1 MRQDLE
7 RVQSPGPRPNTPELG
22 ARQGHGNAGTAQLLT
37 SDGSISDEFER
48 CLKHIFAKYC
58 TPQPHNGPNGKR
70 GIFLTPPEGAYLS
83 SGGLDAWATDTNGT
97 PFSEDT
103 KKELKEFMDVT
114 DTGCLTFKGFLQ
126 VYQLQTEN
134 DEEETWR
141 DLSKHGF
148 DRNLRLVS
156 SRREDV
162 DADADPFATGNV
174 PSPEKTRVT
183 TKTNDTANSS

>member
-1 MRQDLE
+1 MRQALE
-7 RVQSPGPRPNTPELG
+7 RVQSPGPRPNTPEFG
-22 ARQGHGNAGTAQLLT
+22 ARQGHRNAGAAQLLT

-58 TPQPHNGPNGKR
+58 TPQSPAGPNGKS
-70 GIFLTPPEGAYLS
+70 GIFLTPPESAYLS
-83 SGGLDAWATDTNGT
+83 SEGLDAWATDTNGT
-97 PFSEDT
+97 PFSDDT
-103 KKELKEFMDVT
+103 KEELMEFLDVT

-148 DRNLRLVS
+148 DRNLRLVA
-156 SRREDV
+156 SRREDADV
-162 DADADPFATGNV
+162 DTDPVT
-174 PSPEKTRVT
+174 PCLERSPETTHSKTD
-183 TKTNDTANSS
+183 DTANPS